1 MESCSGGEE
10 LKGSIKGNLISETQ
24 GESVEQQLR
33 LPLSHESPA

>member
-24 GESVEQQLR
+24 TGRVCRTAAETAPE
-33 LPLSHESPA
+33 P